1 MADEAKFPD
10 VPGAAELFAWFGFWP
25 NFHDGEVL
33 SVYLDRSGPS
43 HLRVHTWEKTNELD
57 SQRYYVRRK
66 HVIVTFILE
75 GIGELELDGFSHQNV
90 LAELTLTEGPVG
102 YNLKLWPC
110 YGISGEIKAR
120 SIHIDLEPGIPPNS
134 VYSG

>member
-1 MADEAKFPD
+1 MADGAKFPN

-33 SVYLDRSGPS
+33 SAHLNRAGLSR
-43 HLRVHTWEKTNELD
+43 LRVHTWERTNELD
-57 SQRYYVRRK
+57 SRRYYILRK

-75 GIGELELDGFSHQNV
+75 NISELQLDGFSHQNV
-90 LAELTLTEGPVG
+90 LAELTLTLDADGC
-102 YNLKLWPC
+102 NLKLWPC

-120 SIHIDLEPGIPPNS
+120 SVRIELEPGIPINS
-134 VYSG
+134 